1 MRLATRLQIQKMEER
16 ARLDLDLS
24 EEDLMETAGC
34 QAAQW
39 IRDHVLE
46 LDHKSIAIVAGPGY
60 NGADGLVVAR
70 ELFKNTKRIS
80 IFTDGSSRPLWQKQ
94 FEKLQGIE
102 IYTLSEFNL
111 KADLVIDAFFGIG
124 LNKNLAAEE
133 ISVIEKINRAAHI
146 ISLDIPSGL
155 DCDRGISWG
164 ARVKAQQTLSFNL
177 SKPGF
182 FVNEGPSACGKIKVL
197 DIGLKSLH
205 AKEASTHFSVSKKWA
220 RRHKPNFGEQIH
232 KSDRGRSLLIAGSA
246 KFPGAGILATRAALR
261 SGSGYATL
269 VCDGAAQLA
278 YENPDFLLQDA
289 KETRLSDLRFDAI
302 GIGPGLGVSQRT
314 HNFIVEL
321 KNLNKQNVLIDA
333 DALTV
338 CAEKNLFPLPTDW
351 IATPHAGELGR
362 ILKVDAKA
370 IEADRYHYAQL
381 AQEKMGCSVLL
392 KGFHSVLAFENKTVV
407 IPTGNSALAKSG
419 TGDVLSGMITSFM
432 AQGMS
437 PIRAALF
444 GAYLHGLIAD
454 DWIRMRKDPASLIAS
469 DLIENLPR
477 SLAKLTP

>member
-1 MRLATRLQIQKMEER
+1 MRLATRQQIQDMEKQAEH
-16 ARLDLDLS
+16 DLNLS

-39 IRDHVLE
+39 ILDYVSD
-46 LDHKSIAIVAGPGY
+46 LDHKAIAIIAGPGY

-70 ELFKNTKRIS
+70 ELFKKTKNVS
-80 IFTDGSSRPLWQKQ
+80 IYTNGSSRPHWKKQ
-94 FEKLQGIE
+94 FEKIQGIE
-102 IYTLSEFNL
+102 VYTLAEFGVQ
-111 KADLVIDAFFGIG
+111 ADVVIDALFGVG
-124 LNKNLAAEE
+124 LTKKLGADEVAL
-133 ISVIEKINRAAHI
+133 IETINHANHI

-164 ARVKAQQTLSFNL
+164 GCVKADQTLAFNL
-177 SKPGF
+177 AKPGF
-182 FVNEGPSACGKIKVL
+182 FVNDGPSATGKIKVL
-197 DIGLKSLH
+197 DIGLKALH
-205 AKEASTHFSVSKKWA
+205 KKCADTHFSVSRKWA
-220 RRHKPNFGEQIH
+220 RTHKPNFGEQIH
-232 KSDRGRSLLIAGSA
+232 KSDRGRSLLIAGSF

-289 KETRLSDLRFDAI
+289 KEIRLSDLKFDAI
-302 GIGPGLGVSQRT
+302 GIGPGLGVSTRT
-314 HNFIVEL
+314 QNFIVEL
-321 KNLNKQNVLIDA
+321 KNMKMPRVLVDA

-338 CAEKNLFPLPTDW
+338 CAEKDLFPLPADW

-362 ILKVDAKA
+362 ILKIDAKE
-370 IEADRYHYAQL
+370 IESDRYHYARL
-381 AQEKMGCSVLL
+381 AHEKMGCQVLL
-392 KGFHSVLAFENKTVV
+392 KGFHSVLAFDGKVVV

-432 AQGMS
+432 AQGMT
-437 PIRAALF
+437 PTRAALF
-444 GAYLHGLIAD
+444 GSYLHGLIAD
-454 DWIRMRKDPASLIAS
+454 DWIRMRKDAASLIAS

-477 SLAKLTP
+477 CLAKLAI